1 MSRSFDRRAA
11 GAALGACLALAVAF
25 PNAVSAMEKVP
36 VARVAGTPTITPGA
50 GPLYH
55 LWRDEAGF
63 HLRWVG
69 RGAQAAVRD
78 KKAVFT
84 GLIQVVGGKVSMIKP
99 AGMVGG
105 DDSVNRLDAQRVMFK
120 SECVD
125 AIEGVDFKAGD
136 GATSLYMELFVDY
149 EVIAPQTVRLGAAAT
164 PASDISPMLQIDLT
178 APVGP

>member
-1 MSRSFDRRAA
+1 MLAFPFRVPGLLAALACLVPLHA
-11 GAALGACLALAVAF
+11 GATEKIPVGRVLGAPA
-25 PNAVSAMEKVP
+25 
-36 VARVAGTPTITPGA
+36 ITAGA

-55 LWRDEAGF
+55 LWRDETGF
-63 HLRWVG
+63 LLRWVG

-120 SECVD
+120 SECVE
-125 AIEGVDFKAGD
+125 AIEGVDFKAGE
-136 GATSLYMELFVDY
+136 GATSIYMELFVDY
-149 EVIAPQTVRLGAAAT
+149 EVIAPQTVRLGGAAT
-164 PASDISPMLQIDLT
+164 PATDISPMLQLDLT

>member
-1 MSRSFDRRAA
+1 M
-11 GAALGACLALAVAF
+11 
-25 PNAVSAMEKVP
+25 
-36 VARVAGTPTITPGA
+36 TPGA
-50 GPLYH
+50 GPLYY
-55 LWRDEAGF
+55 LWKDETGF

-78 KKAVFT
+78 KKTAFT
-84 GLIQVVGGKVSMIKP
+84 GLIQVVGAKVSMIKP

-105 DDSVNRLDAQRVMFK
+105 DDSVNRLDANRVMFK

-136 GATSLYMELFVDY
+136 GATSIYMELFVDY
-149 EVIAPQTVRLGAAAT
+149 EVIAPQTVRLGGAAT
-164 PASDISPMLQIDLT
+164 PATDISPMLQLDLT